1 MSRPRLRIPHAER
14 EEGEVV
20 VCEVEAAP
28 VSRFCAVLWGL
39 VVFRQW
45 MWLDHRQIMALGCLI
60 DKFTNV
66 ELL

>member
-1 MSRPRLRIPHAER
+1 MLRPRLRIPHAER

-20 VCEVEAAP
+20 VCEVEIA
-28 VSRFCAVLWGL
+28 VWRFCAVLWGL
-39 VVFRQW
+39 AVFRPW
-45 MWLDHRQIMALGCLI
+45 MWLDQRHLI

>member
-1 MSRPRLRIPHAER
+1 MLRPRLRIPHAER

-20 VCEVEAAP
+20 VCEVEIAA
-28 VSRFCAVLWGL
+28 LWDL
-39 VVFRQW
+39 AVFRPW
-45 MWLDHRQIMALGCLI
+45 MWLDRSHLI